1 MNIAKKIALMV
12 LWISILGYSFA
23 ELQIPGNP
31 TIYNEDQGQYIE
43 ASDISNPIRD
53 WAYWAINNE
62 NITNGKVEWLS
73 TDYTQIE
80 DYPTAQGKTLAIIN
94 NFINYALGLVSLVAL
109 IYLIYHGILMV
120 TAWWDDAQYKKWLK
134 WIKFAAIA
142 IVGIWLSWILVSS
155 VFWLLNLLTKK

>member
-1 MNIAKKIALMV
+1 MNIAKKITLMV
-12 LWISILGYSFA
+12 VWLSILGCSFA

-53 WAYWAINNE
+53 WAYGAISNE
-62 NITNGKVEWLS
+62 NIENGKVEGLS
-73 TDYTQIE
+73 SSDTQIQ

-109 IYLIYHGILMV
+109 TYLIYHGILIV
-120 TAWWDDAQYKKWLK
+120 TAAGDDTQYKKWLK